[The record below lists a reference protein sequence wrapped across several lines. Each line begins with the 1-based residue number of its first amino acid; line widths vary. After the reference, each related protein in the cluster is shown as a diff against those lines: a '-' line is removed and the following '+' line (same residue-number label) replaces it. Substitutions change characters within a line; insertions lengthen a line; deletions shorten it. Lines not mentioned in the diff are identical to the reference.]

1 MSRRLPSV
9 GSGRDGGAKVL
20 VIGYGNPLR
29 RDDGVGPY
37 VAERVARYGLPGV
50 TTCVAHQLQVEMA
63 ADLAGCDAAFLVDA
77 SAEGPAMS
85 LRRAEPSPEE
95 PSFSHQLTPERLLG
109 LTETLYGRRPS
120 LCVCTVRG
128 QDFGFGSALSG
139 RVFRRAERLAR
150 RILRDIKG
158 RAACRA

>member
-1 MSRRLPSV
+1 MIGRGAAAARRP
-9 GSGRDGGAKVL
+9 DGGAKVL

-29 RDDGVGPY
+29 SDDGVGPY
-37 VAERVARYGLPGV
+37 VAERVARYSLPGV
-50 TTCVAHQLQVEMA
+50 STRVAHQLEMEMA
-63 ADLAGCDAAFLVDA
+63 AELADCDSAFLVDA
-77 SAEGPAMS
+77 AAGGPAVS
-85 LRRAEPSPEE
+85 LRRAEPSLEE

-109 LTETLYGRRPS
+109 LTEALYGRRPS

-128 QDFGFGSALSG
+128 QDFGFGSAMSA

-158 RAACRA
+158 RAASHA